1 MDGLEGI
8 WEVLSGKL
16 PSGEK
21 LTARI
26 IPSDTEQS
34 MYCALDSNEK
44 RHLLV
49 SLGEEEMELKDKSS
63 RGISVNIRELFLGQK
78 DEMQRYI
85 DIQCQ
90 NPSGHSIFDLLIAD
104 IAEVMHKDKLPVSK
118 LIPRTLEKWRRFWEK
133 IPTRTLTREKQI
145 GLFAEL
151 RFLSKWLIPVLG
163 LENAVNSWL
172 GPFGGKDFRTESFS
186 VEVKSSASGKGHI
199 YLINSLDQLE
209 ESPEREM
216 YLFGLLLSE
225 VSGGR
230 ENIVK
235 EVESIREIIAGCQE
249 LSDHFE
255 DGLIRV
261 GYGDFHSEEYK
272 NLCFEIGRECLFE
285 VRDDFPRLSRSRI
298 EIPPGVD
305 SVEYTINLNSFNHL
319 IKAESPS
326 EWNP

>member
-8 WEVLSGKL
+8 WKLLPGKL
-16 PSGEK
+16 PSVEK
-21 LTARI
+21 LTVRI
-26 IPSDTEQS
+26 LPSDTEQS
-34 MYCALDSNEK
+34 MYCALDSNGK

-49 SLGEEEMELKDKSS
+49 SLGKDEPELKDKSS

-78 DEMQRYI
+78 NEMQRYM

-104 IAEVMHKDKLPVSK
+104 IAEVMRRDNLPASN

-133 IPTRTLTREKQI
+133 IPIRTLTREKQI

-151 RFLSKWLIPVLG
+151 KFLSKWLIPVIG

-172 GPFGGKDFRTESFS
+172 GHFGGKDFRAESFS

-199 YLINSLDQLE
+199 YLVNSLDQLE
-209 ESPEREM
+209 ESPERGM

-230 ENIVK
+230 ENLVK

-255 DGLIRV
+255 DGLMRI
-261 GYGDFHSEEYK
+261 GYSDFHSEEYK
-272 NLCFEIGRECLFE
+272 NLCFEVGQEALFE

-305 SVEYTINLNSFNHL
+305 SVEYTINLNPFNHL
-319 IKAESPS
+319 IKATNPS